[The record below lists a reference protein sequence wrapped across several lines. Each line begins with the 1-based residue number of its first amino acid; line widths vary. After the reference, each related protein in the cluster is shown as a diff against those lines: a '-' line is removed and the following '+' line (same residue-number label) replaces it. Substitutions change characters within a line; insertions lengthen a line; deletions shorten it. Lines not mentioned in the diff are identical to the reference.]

1 MTEAIRESINNIDS
15 ILVEMSA
22 DHPGDIIADIL
33 HWCDHYGEDF
43 VNLVERAQIYHED
56 ERNDQ
61 AEKNTED
68 RRGVGTADENSIFRE
83 GEDLQEVLQAR
94 SEKK

>member
-1 MTEAIRESINNIDS
+1 MTEAIRESIQNIDN
-15 ILVEMSA
+15 ILVAMSA

-43 VNLVERAQIYHED
+43 VDLVERAQIYHED

-61 AEKNTED
+61 A
-68 RRGVGTADENSIFRE
+68 
-83 GEDLQEVLQAR
+83 
-94 SEKK
+94 

>member
-1 MTEAIRESINNIDS
+1 MNLSTKESIQNIDS
-15 ILVEMSA
+15 ILVERSR
-22 DHPGDIIADIL
+22 DHPGDIIADCL

-61 AEKNTED
+61 A
-68 RRGVGTADENSIFRE
+68 
-83 GEDLQEVLQAR
+83 
-94 SEKK
+94 

>member
-1 MTEAIRESINNIDS
+1 MDLSIRESINNIDS

-56 ERNDQ
+56 EQNDQ

-68 RRGVGTADENSIFRE
+68 WCGVGTADENQI
-83 GEDLQEVLQAR
+83 Q
-94 SEKK
+94 

>member
-1 MTEAIRESINNIDS
+1 MNLGTKESIDNIDS

-68 RRGVGTADENSIFRE
+68 RRCTGTADENQI
-83 GEDLQEVLQAR
+83 Q
-94 SEKK
+94 

>member
-1 MTEAIRESINNIDS
+1 MTEAIRESIQNIDN

-43 VNLVERAQIYHED
+43 VDLVERAQTYHED

-61 AEKNTED
+61 AEKIAKD
-68 RRGVGTADENSIFRE
+68 RCGVGTVDAYQI
-83 GEDLQEVLQAR
+83 Q
-94 SEKK
+94 